1 MKKITK
7 QIIELI
13 DQSIIPQM
21 VDDGFDSDMNIVK
34 SFKSLIESSK
44 HYSLPDGGRLMEI
57 TDFNV
62 PFENGFSF
70 PQQCVT
76 VDFYDDYG
84 NIRFLLCVKT
94 NINEFKSFI
103 NDGSILDSLLKNGSK
118 SFTIIISFEIDQDSC
133 GINPVIAILPDNCIN
148 NEELEFFPCTILRQ
162 TASIINIKD
171 CMASITEDIF
181 VVYDLG
187 ISLSCSNVKKI
198 NRNSMKGFVRNV
210 DGVRMWE
217 NIINLQCGVQ

>member
-21 VDDGFDSDMNIVK
+21 VDDGFENDITVVK

-44 HYSLPDGGRLMEI
+44 HYSLPDGGSLMEI
-57 TDFNV
+57 TDFTV
-62 PFENGFSF
+62 PFENGFSL
-70 PQQCVT
+70 PDELVT

-84 NIRFLLCVKT
+84 NIRFLLCAKI
-94 NINEFKSFI
+94 NIDNVKSFI
-103 NDGSILDSLLKNGSK
+103 NDDSVLDSLLKNGSK
-118 SFTIIISFEIDQDSC
+118 SFTMIISLDIARDTC

-148 NEELEFFPCTILRQ
+148 NKELKFFPYTILRQ
-162 TASIINIKD
+162 TASIMNIQD
-171 CMASITEDIF
+171 CMVSIAEDIF

-187 ISLSCSNVKKI
+187 IALSCSNVKEI
-198 NRNSMKGFVRNV
+198 NRDSMKGFVRNV

-217 NIINLQCGVQ
+217 NVMNVQYGVQ